1 MQDLVVVG
9 AGLAGLSAA
18 YAAVEA
24 GLQVKLI
31 AKGLGSIFWGAG
43 TVDVL
48 GYVPGNGGQP
58 VDRPTD
64 ALPALFQARPG
75 HPYALLGAGELFS
88 LLDEFAELTARAG
101 IPYGRAAEA
110 GSNLLLPS
118 PVGVARPTWLAPQA
132 QVAGDLRRPEPMVIV
147 G

>member
-48 GYVPGNGGQP
+48 GYVPGNGGGP
-58 VDRPTD
+58 VYRPTD
-64 ALPALFQARPG
+64 ALPALLEARPR
-75 HPYALLGAGELFS
+75 HPYALLGAQELFS
-88 LLDEFAELTARAG
+88 LLGEFAALTVQAG
-101 IPYGRAAEA
+101 IPYAAAAEA

-118 PVGVARPTWLAPQA
+118 PVGAARPTWLAPQA
-132 QVAGDLRRPEPMVIV
+132 QIAG
-147 G
+147 